1 MKNVADEIGT
11 LRAAIADLQGELKVL
26 EDAVKY
32 NGVTVMAG
40 ELFTVT
46 VSEGT
51 RKSVSYKGIV
61 DLYAIPKDVMKRFT
75 SSSTSSKL
83 TCQAFPKLKLVA

>member
-11 LRAAIADLQGELKVL
+11 LRASIADLQAELKVL
-26 EDAVKY
+26 EDAVKF

-46 VSEGT
+46 VSKVT
-51 RKSVSYKGIV
+51 RKSVSYKGILN
-61 DLYAIPKDVMKRFT
+61 LYAIPDSIMKRFT
-75 SSSTSSKL
+75 SSNTSTKL
-83 TCQAFPKLKLVA
+83 TCQAFPKL